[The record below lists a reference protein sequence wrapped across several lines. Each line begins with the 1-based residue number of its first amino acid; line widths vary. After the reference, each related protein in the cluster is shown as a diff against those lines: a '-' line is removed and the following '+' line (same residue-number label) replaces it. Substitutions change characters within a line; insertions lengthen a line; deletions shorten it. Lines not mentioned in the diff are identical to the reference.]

1 MASGHSYKSVSD
13 KFQSDYVDP
22 IFAKGTSRRIY
33 GELFDSSDC
42 ILHISDARDPLCT
55 TCESLLQYLKKE
67 KAHKRIMLVMSKYDL
82 VPNWV
87 TVCALP
93 VAVSSHSLCLCRRDI
108 FSTSRPD
115 IALLHS
121 MRHKGS
127 LVQLLCQISR
137 LHSDEK

>member
-67 KAHKRIMLVMSKYDL
+67 KAQTHYAGDEQIRFGPKLGHGMCPSSCRVKPFFMSLQARYIQYFTPRYRIIAFHASQRVTRPAPLSDL
-82 VPNWV
+82 
-87 TVCALP
+87 A
-93 VAVSSHSLCLCRRDI
+93 
-108 FSTSRPD
+108 
-115 IALLHS
+115 IAF
-121 MRHKGS
+121 G
-127 LVQLLCQISR
+127 
-137 LHSDEK
+137 